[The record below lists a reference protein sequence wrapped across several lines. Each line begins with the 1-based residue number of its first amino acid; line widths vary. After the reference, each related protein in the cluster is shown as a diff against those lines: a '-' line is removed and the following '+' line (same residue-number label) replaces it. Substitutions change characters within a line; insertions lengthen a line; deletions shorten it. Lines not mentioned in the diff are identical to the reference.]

1 MALSGKFVALAAAAL
16 MSLPAAAWAETAAVT
31 TAPPKKI
38 CIDPHYSY
46 QAHYL
51 SGHDIIAKATLGS
64 DHRELKLST
73 TCLFLTS
80 VYMISLHTDF
90 NCIDKGDDVFTSTID
105 GEHQHCRITHVE
117 PYIPAHPEPQG

>member
-1 MALSGKFVALAAAAL
+1 MVISSKFLVLSAAFL
-16 MSLPAAAWAETAAVT
+16 VSLPAVAQAETAAIT
-31 TAPPKKI
+31 PQKKI

-80 VYMISLHTDF
+80 VYSISLHADF
-90 NCIDKGDDVFTSTID
+90 NCLDKGDDVFTSTID
-105 GEHQHCRITHVE
+105 GHHQHCLITHVE
-117 PYIPAHPEPQG
+117 PYLPAHPEPQG